1 MTVEEGG
8 SKIVSGGETKRKAED
23 GQREGADRTRIGL

>member
-8 SKIVSGGETKRKAED
+8 SQIVSGGEMERKAED